1 MKIKLVFTFVFA
13 LFFLHFVISAPN
25 YIISNSED
33 WQDVYSSVLYA
44 NLLGIGSDFLVS
56 TAHGPMLLDG
66 ISKSNDLLIIS
77 SEDNPFVFNYLS
89 LAESKGFNSQEEI
102 ELSSANLELIDFL
115 PEINNF
121 IVVGDSYGYNSLA
134 VEAYALATNSWVFLA
149 NRENINDIDSI
160 LSKREIDNLLIY
172 GYADSEVTETLS
184 SYDPVIINTGDRF
197 EDNIEIVKKYS
208 RIGSISQVLLSNG
221 EFIEKEIMQ
230 GKNPLL
236 FTGKENVPDKIAEYI
251 KSSEIKIGVLIG
263 NDLIGAASNIRQST
277 GINVMVKFARSAR
290 EKTVGVS
297 TVEGLDLFYI
307 PVPNLNLSV
316 YSINYN
322 RASSTLEITY
332 KSNSNMPA
340 YFKGTINLIDDSDNS
355 RFGDLEEIFIA
366 PEDFKTV
373 VYKGVE
379 LSGEN
384 ITADIFTLFGESPS
398 SLDRILQGKYP
409 VQIVNVIDRCE
420 LDIKSVTYNKQEKAF
435 VVKLVNI
442 GDYECWASVELKDVS
457 INRIKQ
463 TLGTETPKKI
473 TPRQTKKILIYET
486 LTENDLEKNELVMV
500 VAYYG
505 EKRDSLVKSLFKRLE
520 LGYQMFNTLT
530 YVILAFA
537 IAIILVIILLIII
550 KRKEKKF

>member
-1 MKIKLVFTFVFA
+1 MKIKLVFAFVFA

-25 YIISNSED
+25 YVISNSEN

-44 NLLGIGSDFLVS
+44 NLLEIGSDFLVS

-66 ISKSNDLLIIS
+66 ISKSNSLLIVS
-77 SEDNPFVFNYLS
+77 SEDDPFVFNYPS
-89 LAESKGFNSQEEI
+89 LAESKGFDSPEEI
-102 ELSSANLELIDFL
+102 EVSSANLELIELL

-121 IVVGDSYGYNSLA
+121 IVVGDSYGYNPLA
-134 VEAYALATNSWVFLA
+134 VEAYAIATNSWVFLA
-149 NRENINDIDSI
+149 NRANIDDINSI
-160 LSKREIDNLLIY
+160 LEDREINELLLY
-172 GYADSEVTETLS
+172 GYVDSEVTETLS
-184 SYDPVIINTGDRF
+184 SYDPEIINTGDRF

-208 RIGSISQVLLSNG
+208 KVGSISQVLLSNG

-230 GKNPLL
+230 GKNPML

-251 KSSEIKIGVLIG
+251 KSSGIQIGVLIG

-290 EKTVGVS
+290 ERTAGVS
-297 TVEGLDLFYI
+297 AVEGLDLFYI
-307 PVPNLNLSV
+307 PVPNLNLTI
-316 YSINYN
+316 YTINYN
-322 RASSTLEITY
+322 RATSTVEMTY
-332 KSNSNMPA
+332 RSNSNMPA

-379 LSGEN
+379 LSGDN
-384 ITADIFTLFGESPS
+384 ITAEVYTLFGESPS
-398 SLDRILQGKYP
+398 SLDRILQGRYP

-420 LDIKSVTYNKQEKAF
+420 LDIKNIIYNEQEKAF
-435 VVKLVNI
+435 EVKLKNL
-442 GDYECWASVELKDVS
+442 GDYDCWASVELKDIS

-463 TLGTETPKKI
+463 TLGTETSERI
-473 TPRQTKKILIYET
+473 TPGQTKKIFIYET
-486 LTENDLEKNELVMV
+486 LTKTDLEKNEFVRV

-505 EKRDSLVKSLFKRLE
+505 EKRDSLVNVLEERLE
-520 LGYQMFNTLT
+520 LGYQMFSTLT
-530 YVILAFA
+530 YVILALA
-537 IAIILVIILLIII
+537 IAIIVVIILLIIV
-550 KRKEKKF
+550 KRKEKNF